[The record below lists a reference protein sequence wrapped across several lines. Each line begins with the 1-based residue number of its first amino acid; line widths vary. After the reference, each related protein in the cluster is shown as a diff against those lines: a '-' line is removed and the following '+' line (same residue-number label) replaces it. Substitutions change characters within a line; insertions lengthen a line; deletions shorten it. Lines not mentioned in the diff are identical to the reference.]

1 MEITGKIFRIFP
13 PITGEGRNGPWKK
26 QEFLLETLDQ
36 FPRKILFSTW
46 GDRVDFSRFCEQ
58 QIVKVYFDI
67 ESREYN
73 GKYYTDCKCWRMEP
87 EGSIQSGIQGAPSY
101 GASGVSAPSVP
112 AAATVQPESDP
123 MTYDDDLP
131 F

>member
-1 MEITGKIFRIFP
+1 MEIIGKIHRVFQ

-36 FPRKILFSTW
+36 FPKKILFSTW
-46 GDRVDFSRFCEQ
+46 GDRVDFSKFSEQ

-73 GKYYTDCKCWRMEP
+73 GKYYTDCKCWRMEVESLNP
-87 EGSIQSGIQGAPSY
+87 APTVASAY
-101 GASGVSAPSVP
+101 TSTASGAQAENTSV
-112 AAATVQPESDP
+112 VQGESEN
-123 MTYDDDLP
+123 MSFDDDLP

>member
-1 MEITGKIFRIFP
+1 MEITGKIYRVFP

-46 GDRVDFSRFCEQ
+46 GDRVDFSRVSEQ

-73 GKYYTDCKCWRMEP
+73 GKYYTDCKCWRLEP
-87 EGSIQSGIQGAPSY
+87 EGAAQSNTAA
-101 GASGVSAPSVP
+101 GASYVSSDTGKP
-112 AAATVQPESDP
+112 AAPVVVTQSENDP
-123 MTYDDDLP
+123 MNYDDDLP

>member
-1 MEITGKIFRIFP
+1 MEITGKIYRIFP

-36 FPRKILFSTW
+36 FPRRILFSTW
-46 GDRVDFSRFCEQ
+46 GDRVDFSRFYEQ

-73 GKYYTDCKCWRMEP
+73 GKYYTDCRCWRVEP
-87 EGSIQSGIQGAPSY
+87 EGVPMA
-101 GASGVSAPSVP
+101 ASGAQAGYGVGSAVATGSPAPSV
-112 AAATVQPESDP
+112 QPETEP
-123 MTYDDDLP
+123 MAYDDDLP

>member
-1 MEITGKIFRIFP
+1 MEITGKIYRIFP

-46 GDRVDFSRFCEQ
+46 GDRVDFSRFSEQ

-87 EGSIQSGIQGAPSY
+87 EGNTQSGPSSVSSY
-101 GASGVSAPSVP
+101 ANSGMPAPSVQ
-112 AAATVQPESDP
+112 AAAVAQSESDP

>member
-1 MEITGKIFRIFP
+1 MEITGKIYRIFQ

-36 FPRKILFSTW
+36 YPKKILFSTW
-46 GDRVDFSRFCEQ
+46 GDRVDLSRFAEQ
-58 QIVKVYFDI
+58 TIVKVYFDL

-73 GKYYTDCKCWRMEP
+73 GKYYTDCKCWRVDP
-87 EGSIQSGIQGAPSY
+87 EGVPSSPSAGAPSY
-101 GASGVSAPSVP
+101 SPPASTPSTPQTVESEGGVMA
-112 AAATVQPESDP
+112 
-123 MTYDDDLP
+123 YDDDLP